1 MSVIGSLLGS
11 VGPILTAGATV
22 AGAVDQMK
30 TNDLNYRLQKENL
43 AYHKSLQNV
52 IFGREDNAVQRR
64 VADLKA
70 AGLSPTLA
78 AGSAAS
84 AGQAISTRS
93 PEKTSNLEALSAI
106 ASVRTLIA
114 QQQEAQTQA
123 DIARQ
128 KLSQE
133 MRNTIYLNKH
143 GLSPM
148 EVNQSWQ
155 QRLVNLV
162 APKVEEW
169 LNKKKDDVP
178 SVVDTVKEGAIRL
191 AKKAVQASSPVS
203 TMGLDYSNGRVTRSA
218 TGESISNSQASFL
231 KQRGLY
237 ATFIKNGFTPKVM
250 DALSKHS
257 YIVGG
262 SKSSQGHISSFG
274 VLHGGGGRSW

>member
-1 MSVIGSLLGS
+1 MSVIGSLLDS
-11 VGPILTAGATV
+11 VGPLVSAGATV
-22 AGAVDQMK
+22 AGAVNQIR

-43 AYHKSLQNV
+43 AYQKNLQQT
-52 IFGREDNAVQRR
+52 IFGREDNAVRRR

-84 AGQAISTRS
+84 AGQAISTHA
-93 PEKTSNLEALSAI
+93 PEKRSNLEALSAI

-123 DIARQ
+123 DIAKQ

-155 QRLVNLV
+155 QRLVNML
-162 APKVEEW
+162 APKIEDW
-169 LNKKKDDVP
+169 FTDKRSFLP
-178 SVVDTVKEGAIRL
+178 TVVDTVGKGVGSVVD
-191 AKKAVQASSPVS
+191 KVVKASTPVS
-203 TMGLDYSNGRVTRSA
+203 TDNLDYSNGRVTRPS
-218 TGESISNSQASFL
+218 GESLTIAQASLL
-231 KQRGLY
+231 KQKGLY
-237 ATFIKNGFTPKVM
+237 STFVNKGFTPSVVN
-250 DALSKHS
+250 ALRMHRS
-257 YIVGG
+257 G
-262 SKSSQGHISSFG
+262 SHYSSSG
-274 VLHGGGGRSW
+274 VLHGGAGGSW